1 MTKEK
6 FEMVKTLLSQ
16 GTFSTIN
23 GDFSL
28 SLREHHYCDETDY
41 QILVYSND
49 NSGRLS
55 MYDMER
61 IMNVVNVI
69 GVWFFVKSNGK
80 VPFIKIS

>member
-1 MTKEK
+1 MTKEQ

-16 GTFSTIN
+16 GTFSSTN

-28 SLREHHYCDETDY
+28 SLREFNLGELREY
-41 QILVYSND
+41 QVFVYSND
-49 NSGRLS
+49 NSGRLT

-61 IMNVVNVI
+61 ILNVVNVV

>member
-1 MTKEK
+1 MTKEQ

-16 GTFSTIN
+16 GYVSTTR

-28 SLREHHYCDETDY
+28 SLREHHYSFETDY
-41 QILVYSND
+41 QIHVYSND

-61 IMNVVNVI
+61 VFDVVRVV
-69 GVWFFVKSNGK
+69 GVWFMIKSTGK